1 MLFGDT
7 TSLIILIA
15 SVLLFA
21 GVLASKLSSRFGIPL
36 LLGFIL
42 VGMLAGTDGVGHIY
56 FDDAGLTQFIGV
68 IALSFVLFSGGM
80 ETRMKDIKPVWR
92 EGLILATLG
101 VAITAV
107 AVGVFIHLIYPQ
119 FSLTHGLLL
128 GAVVSSTDAAATFS
142 LFRTRAST
150 LKNNLRPI
158 LELESGSNDPMAYF
172 LTISCLSLVSNPE
185 QSFWVLIPN
194 FFKDMAIGVAVGFAM
209 AKAMVFV
216 VRRIN
221 IDVDGLYSVLMIA
234 MMMFTYA
241 MCQSLGG
248 NGFMAVYLAGIV
260 VGNSRFS
267 RRQGIIRFYGSVT
280 WLMQIVMFLLLG
292 LLCYPT
298 RIAPIAGSGLL
309 VAAFLIFVARPLS
322 VFVSTAFFKRLTVK
336 DRLMLSWGGLRGASP
351 ILFATYPIVAG
362 VAGADTIFNFVFFI
376 SCMSV
381 LLQGTSLM
389 WVADKLKL
397 LMPTTSVVRS
407 MAIELSESE
416 NPIATEVDIRPGAFC
431 VGQTLSSLDV
441 PVNLLVMLIERD
453 GESFIPNGGTTIMAW
468 DKLYIISDLIEK
480 TDSFADYLT
489 SN

>member
-1 MLFGDT
+1 
-7 TSLIILIA
+7 
-15 SVLLFA
+15 
-21 GVLASKLSSRFGIPL
+21 
-36 LLGFIL
+36 
-42 VGMLAGTDGVGHIY
+42 
-56 FDDAGLTQFIGV
+56 
-68 IALSFVLFSGGM
+68 
-80 ETRMKDIKPVWR
+80 
-92 EGLILATLG
+92 
-101 VAITAV
+101 
-107 AVGVFIHLIYPQ
+107 
-119 FSLTHGLLL
+119 
-128 GAVVSSTDAAATFS
+128 
-142 LFRTRAST
+142 
-150 LKNNLRPI
+150 
-158 LELESGSNDPMAYF
+158 
-172 LTISCLSLVSNPE
+172 
-185 QSFWVLIPN
+185 
-194 FFKDMAIGVAVGFAM
+194 
-209 AKAMVFV
+209 
-216 VRRIN
+216 
-221 IDVDGLYSVLMIA
+221 
-234 MMMFTYA
+234 
-241 MCQSLGG
+241 
-248 NGFMAVYLAGIV
+248 MAVYLAGIV

-322 VFVSTAFFKRLTVK
+322 VFASTVFFKRLTVK

-362 VAGADTIFNFVFFI
+362 VTGADTIFNFVFFI

-389 WVADKLKL
+389 WVADKLNL
-397 LMPTTSVVRS
+397 MMPTTSVVRS

>member
-1 MLFGDT
+1 MFADT
-7 TSLIILIA
+7 TSLILLVA

-42 VGMLAGTDGVGHIY
+42 VGMLAGTDGIGRIY
-56 FDDAGLTQFIGV
+56 FDDAELTQFIGV

-80 ETRMKDIKPVWR
+80 ETRMKDIKPVWK
-92 EGLILATLG
+92 EGVVLATLG
-101 VAITAV
+101 VAITAA
-107 AVGVFIHLIYPQ
+107 AVGIFIHYIYPP
-119 FSLTHGLLL
+119 FSVTHGLLL

-142 LFRTRAST
+142 LFRTRSST

-172 LTISCLSLVSNPE
+172 LTISCLSVVMNPDL
-185 QSFWVLIPN
+185 SFWSLIPN
-194 FFKDMAIGVAVGFAM
+194 FFRDMAIGVAVGYGM

-241 MCQSLGG
+241 ICQELGG

-267 RRQGIIRFYGSVT
+267 RRQGVIKFYSSVT

-298 RIAPIAGSGLL
+298 RIAPIAGVGLL
-309 VAAFLIFVARPLS
+309 VAAFLIFVARPVA
-322 VFVSTAFFKRLTVK
+322 VFVSTVFFRNLTVK
-336 DRLMLSWGGLRGASP
+336 DKLMLSWGGLRGASP
-351 ILFATYPIVAG
+351 ILFATYPIV
-362 VAGADTIFNFVFFI
+362 VGAPNADIIFNIVFFI

-389 WVADKLKL
+389 WMAEKLE
-397 LMPTTSVVRS
+397 LMIPATTVIRG
-407 MAIELSESE
+407 MAIELSESQ
-416 NPIATEVDIRPGAFC
+416 NPIATEVGIRPGSFC

-453 GESFIPNGGTTIMAW
+453 GESFIPNGNTAIMSG
-468 DKLYIISDLIEK
+468 DKLYIISDQMEK
-480 TDSFADYLT
+480 TDSFVDYLT